1 MVLEVEASSVDID
14 NREVKEAILVVVE
27 STPVIGLRK
36 LTVDHLI
43 KSRVTG
49 ERVFNFKVGLLHS
62 KITIKSLKY
71 KFIFLFFSLLI
82 YFFVLTCE
90 KKATL
95 ILTQ

>member
-1 MVLEVEASSVDID
+1 MEASSVDID

-62 KITIKSLKY
+62 KITIKSLNINLF
-71 KFIFLFFSLLI
+71 FIFLF
-82 YFFVLTCE
+82 
-90 KKATL
+90 
-95 ILTQ
+95 